1 MKKQSKKN
9 LQSAGQGRVC
19 RPLHNLPSLTV
30 CHSKVGKRKRGE
42 KKKSHIIEKAFLA
55 FTAVGQ
61 VGGKATV

>member
-1 MKKQSKKN
+1 
-9 LQSAGQGRVC
+9 
-19 RPLHNLPSLTV
+19 V
-30 CHSKVGKRKRGE
+30 CHSKGGKRKRGE